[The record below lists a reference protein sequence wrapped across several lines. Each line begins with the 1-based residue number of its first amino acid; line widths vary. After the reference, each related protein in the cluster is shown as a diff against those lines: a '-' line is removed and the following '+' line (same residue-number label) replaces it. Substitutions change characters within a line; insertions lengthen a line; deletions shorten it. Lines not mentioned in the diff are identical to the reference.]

1 MAVSQD
7 RDKAG
12 PGASDHYP
20 AMHHGF
26 RWPRPE
32 RFNIAQVCCRRW
44 ALGGKGASG
53 GPESIAVI
61 DHSTLG
67 SGTFHTFSEL
77 QEAANRLSNLLVAQ
91 G

>member
-20 AMHHGF
+20 AMHQGF

-32 RFNIAQVCCRRW
+32 RFNIAQVCCR
-44 ALGGKGASG
+44 ALGAG
-53 GPESIAVI
+53 
-61 DHSTLG
+61 
-67 SGTFHTFSEL
+67 
-77 QEAANRLSNLLVAQ
+77 RQ
-91 G
+91 GRIGWS

>member
-12 PGASDHYP
+12 PGASDRYP
-20 AMHHGF
+20 AMHLGF

-44 ALGGKGASG
+44 ALG
-53 GPESIAVI
+53 
-61 DHSTLG
+61 
-67 SGTFHTFSEL
+67 
-77 QEAANRLSNLLVAQ
+77 
-91 G
+91 